1 MRKRFYLFLL
11 VIIIATALCA
21 CSDEASTAP
30 ASDSV
35 SVFKTTSEEEYLE
48 FLTNFDSATNTII
61 SISADMRTYKN
72 HESYMVVYEKAKA
85 ETAAVAGTEYR
96 YYLYKT
102 RSEKEFKEF
111 YSSLD
116 LNTFEVVD
124 VSTHLRTFRTDESY
138 LITYRKVVD
147 K

>member
-61 SISADMRTYKN
+61 SISTDMRTYKN
-72 HESYMVVYEKAKA
+72 HESYMVVYTA
-85 ETAAVAGTEYR
+85 ESGSGTGTEYR

-116 LNTFEVVD
+116 LSTYEVVD
-124 VSTHLRTFRTDESY
+124 VSTHLRTFRTDEAY